1 MIKIL
6 NIGCNKNNNGFF
18 FSKLNIFDNMFVIME
33 KYVNNLEVFV
43 VERIEQ
49 LLEEKQMI
57 ENFLYRMLLR

>member
-6 NIGCNKNNNGFF
+6 NIGYNKNNNVFF

>member
-6 NIGCNKNNNGFF
+6 NIGCNKNNNVFF

-43 VERIEQ
+43 VERIE
-49 LLEEKQMI
+49 
-57 ENFLYRMLLR
+57 